1 MRNRAFT
8 LIELLI
14 VVGIIAILAAIA
26 VPNLLEAQVRAKVAR
41 AKAEMKTIATGLES
55 YAVDHN
61 KYAPNYDA
69 GIYGVSPLSEYM
81 SYACLTTPIAYL
93 TSAPTDPFRPD
104 IKQPEREKFYEYVE
118 VDSVMNSIA
127 YPQPNRDV
135 WSGTGMRWLVY
146 CIGPDRNEQALGKVM
161 HESVLFLYDPTN
173 GTVSAGE
180 LGRSNAGVMPRA

>member
-1 MRNRAFT
+1 MRCRAFT

-26 VPNLLEAQVRAKVAR
+26 VPNFLEAHVRAKIAR

-69 GIYGVSPLSEYM
+69 GIYGHSPLSEYL

-93 TSAPTDPFRPD
+93 TSAPSDPFRPD
-104 IKQPEREKFYEYVE
+104 VQQPEREKFYEYVE
-118 VDSVMNSIA
+118 VHSVMNSIT
-127 YPQPNRDV
+127 YPQADRDV
-135 WSGTGMRWLVY
+135 WSATGMRWLVY
-146 CIGPDRNEQALGKVM
+146 CIGPDRREQELGKLM
-161 HESVLFLYDPTN
+161 HESITVLYDPTN
-173 GTVSAGE
+173 GTVSAGDI
-180 LGRSNAGVMPRA
+180 GRSNVGVMPRG